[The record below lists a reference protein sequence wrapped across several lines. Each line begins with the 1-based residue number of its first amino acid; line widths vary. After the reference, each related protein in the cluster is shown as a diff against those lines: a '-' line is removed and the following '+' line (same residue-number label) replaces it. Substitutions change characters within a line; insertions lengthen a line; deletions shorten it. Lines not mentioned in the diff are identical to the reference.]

1 MPFDTITDDPVLQRI
16 IAASVFGGFVVV
28 AMLLRAVTSFISHRL
43 GGSRGQIAVK
53 MALGAVRNT
62 GPLFLV
68 TLGIFL
74 GVSAL
79 PEAEPWRDGIT
90 NVWRVVAALQISHGV
105 ASATRVVFGWY
116 GQYVAPRTESQFDD
130 KMFPLLRRFLV
141 VASYLLGALIALD
154 AMGVSISPIIGGLGI
169 TGLAVALALQPTL
182 ANFFAGTYVLS
193 DGGFTMGDYIE
204 LQGGPAGYVIEV
216 GWRSTKIRT
225 WLNNLVVIP
234 NSVMADSIVTNYSG
248 PVKAINIM
256 VTSGVSYES
265 DLQKVEEASLE
276 VGRALIEGS
285 PDAVKSTDAFFG
297 FDSFGDS
304 NIEFWV
310 FLQARDRWGS
320 FVLTNELIKRLHAR
334 FKEDGI
340 EINYPVRKLIYGTS
354 LSGLA
359 IDSKSE
365 VQP

>member
-1 MPFDTITDDPVLQRI
+1 V
-16 IAASVFGGFVVV
+16 
-28 AMLLRAVTSFISHRL
+28 LLRAVTSFVPGRL
-43 GGSRGQIAVK
+43 GGSRGQIAAK
-53 MALGAVRNT
+53 MALGAARNT
-62 GPLFLV
+62 GPLFLA
-68 TLGIFL
+68 TLGVFL

-79 PEAEPWRDGIT
+79 PEAEPWREGIT
-90 NVWRVVAALQISHGV
+90 KAWRVVAALQISHGA

-116 GQYVAPRTESQFDD
+116 GQYVAPKTESQFDD

-141 VASYLLGALIALD
+141 VASYLLGVLIALD
-154 AMGVSISPIIGGLGI
+154 SLGVSISPIVGGLGI

-248 PVKAINIM
+248 PVNAINIM

-265 DLQKVEEASLE
+265 DLEKVESASIE
-276 VGRALIEGS
+276 VGRALIEDS

-320 FVLTNELIKRLHAR
+320 FVLTNELIKRLHTR
-334 FKEDGI
+334 FKKDGI
-340 EINYPVRKLIYGTS
+340 EINYPVRKLVYSTS
-354 LSGLA
+354 VLGL
-359 IDSKSE
+359 ITTPKPG
-365 VQP
+365 V

>member
-16 IAASVFGGFVVV
+16 IAASVFGSFVLV
-28 AMLLRAVTSFISHRL
+28 AMLLRAVTSFISRRL

-53 MALGAVRNT
+53 MTLGAARNT

-68 TLGIFL
+68 TLGAFL

-90 NVWRVVAALQISHGV
+90 SAWRVIGALQISHGV
-105 ASATRVVFGWY
+105 ASATRGVFIWY
-116 GQYVAPRTESQFDD
+116 GEYVAPTESQFDD

-141 VASYLLGALIALD
+141 IACYSLGALIALD
-154 AMGVSISPIIGGLGI
+154 SLGVSISPIIGGLGI

-193 DGGFTMGDYIE
+193 DGGFAMGDYIE

-248 PVKAINIM
+248 PVNAINIM

-265 DLQKVEEASLE
+265 DLEKVESASLE
-276 VGRALIEGS
+276 VGRALIEDS
-285 PDAVKSTDAFFG
+285 LHAVKSTDAFFG

-334 FKEDGI
+334 FKNDGI
-340 EINYPVRKLIYGTS
+340 EINYPVRKLIYGDAA
-354 LSGLA
+354 LD
-359 IDSKSE
+359 IDSTA
-365 VQP
+365 QPKI